1 MSTGDGTGKRPPGR
15 TTRLAAALRPDW
27 MSRNVAVLTCARI
40 PMSATRALAGV
51 VVPIYLALI
60 GFSAVEL
67 GELFLTAALATTV
80 ISGMSGPV
88 SDRFGRRVFLVGV
101 PMLTALAA
109 VIFAFTTRP
118 ALLFAGAALG
128 AFGRGAGAG
137 AGAVGPYQPVES
149 AAVAESTAARWR
161 NAAFGRLFAASSVG
175 ALAGG
180 LLATLAG
187 AAHLRAAAAL
197 GAYRPV
203 FLIAAVLSAG
213 TALLGLAVREPVH
226 LTAGRAPGTGKRPGG
241 GIRFP
246 RRSLPLLVRL
256 WVTNTVNGA
265 AVGMF
270 GPFVTY
276 WFFRRFGAGPAQ
288 LGLLY
293 AAINAVTV
301 ASGLSAAGVARRIG
315 LLRSIVLVR
324 GVQALLLVP
333 MVMAP
338 TLWAAGA
345 VYLVRMGVQRIA
357 LPLRQSF
364 VLAAADPGELA
375 SVAALSNVPGQL
387 ASAGAPVAAGYVFEE
402 LSLTLPFVIAAALQ
416 SLNALLYWAFFRSV
430 RPPEEEPA
438 ARPAPAVSR

>member
-1 MSTGDGTGKRPPGR
+1 
-15 TTRLAAALRPDW
+15 
-27 MSRNVAVLTCARI
+27 MSRNVAVLASARI
-40 PMSATRALAGV
+40 PMSAARALAGI

-67 GELFLTAALATTV
+67 GELFLTAALASAV
-80 ISGMSGPV
+80 ISGVSGPV
-88 SDRFGRRVFLVGV
+88 SDRFGRRVFLIGV

-109 VIFAFTTRP
+109 VIFALTTRP

-149 AAVAESTAARWR
+149 ATVAESTAASWR
-161 NAAFGRLFAASSVG
+161 NAAFGRLAAASSAG

-187 AAHLRAAAAL
+187 AAHLPPGPAL
-197 GAYRPV
+197 AAYRPV
-203 FLIAAVLSAG
+203 FLVAAALAAAAG
-213 TALLGLAVREPVH
+213 LLGLAVREPVQ
-226 LTAGRAPGTGKRPGG
+226 AGRGAAPGAGGRTAG

-246 RRSLPLLVRL
+246 RRSLPLLARL
-256 WVTNTVNGA
+256 WVTNLVNGA

-288 LGLLY
+288 LGVLY
-293 AAINAVTV
+293 AVINAVTV
-301 ASGLSAAGVARRIG
+301 VSGLAAAGVARRLG
-315 LLRSIVLVR
+315 LLRAIVLIR
-324 GVQALLLVP
+324 GLQAALLVP

-338 TLWAAGA
+338 TFWLAGA

-375 SVAALSNVPGQL
+375 SVAALSNVPSQL
-387 ASAGAPVAAGYVFEE
+387 AMAGAPVATGYLFDEV
-402 LSLTLPFVIAAALQ
+402 SLALPFLAAAGLQ
-416 SLNALLYWAFFRSV
+416 GLNALLYWVFFRSV
-430 RPPEEEPA
+430 RPPEEEEQRGRPRGGRGRPRVGGAATAPGPA
-438 ARPAPAVSR
+438 RQRTARR